1 MLPAVFR
8 VGLQP
13 GAVLDYSVGV
23 ATADAS
29 ALKAFD
35 YVIVGDAR
43 TETGIVAPYDE
54 ENTFS
59 ICKVERVEDRDF
71 ASFWRDHANTDRLT
85 GLDVERQAFAVPA

>member
-1 MLPAVFR
+1 MATSR
-8 VGLQP
+8 SSSRT
-13 GAVLDYSVGV
+13 GA
-23 ATADAS
+23 

-43 TETGIVAPYDE
+43 TEAGIVAPYDE

-71 ASFWRDHANTDRLT
+71 ASFWRDHANTDRFT
-85 GLDVERQAFAVPA
+85 GLDVKRQASAGPA